1 MVVFYCLKMFNISC
15 FPILEY
21 SDSKLNQYVNVP
33 QRYTFKHP
41 RPCKPTSLKVYEC
54 HVGIATEEH
63 RVGTY
68 KEFTANVLPRIL
80 KLGEDFHVIVY

>member
-1 MVVFYCLKMFNISC
+1 MSC
-15 FPILEY
+15 SLIHEY
-21 SDSKLNQYVNVP
+21 SDSICDLRENVP

-63 RVGTY
+63 KVGTY
-68 KEFTANVLPRIL
+68 KEFAANVLPRIL
-80 KLGEDFHVIVY
+80 KLGEHVSM